1 VRIAV
6 NESCSSFVR
15 TGLSFDLH
23 PYDII
28 CRVIVGLVLY
38 QVTDKSILMR
48 ATRIAISGFSSGVGK
63 TTLMCDLLSRFPG
76 WEAIKISRG
85 HYRSCGK
92 NPEACCISPLLGE
105 EPRVFSG
112 RLSTFSPR
120 KDTGRYWAAGAG
132 NVHWVICTN
141 DQVESGVKT
150 ALDQVKADGVF
161 VEGTSFL
168 KYFPVDYS
176 LMVVSPSTSE
186 IKSSAARVMERI
198 DALYIA
204 GSAPGRL
211 TLLEIRSMLRKRGVD
226 VGDIPV
232 FCETDLADLSD
243 HISKIHGSR
252 TAASTP
258 RLIEH
263 TDSQ

>member
-1 VRIAV
+1 
-6 NESCSSFVR
+6 
-15 TGLSFDLH
+15 
-23 PYDII
+23 
-28 CRVIVGLVLY
+28 
-38 QVTDKSILMR
+38 MR

-63 TTLMCDLLSRFPG
+63 TTLVCNLLSRFPG
-76 WEAIKISRG
+76 WDAIKISRG

-105 EPRVFSG
+105 EPRVLSG
-112 RLSTFSPR
+112 GLSTFSPQ

-132 NVHWVICTN
+132 NVQWVICTN
-141 DQVESGVKT
+141 DQVETGVKI

-176 LMVVSPSTSE
+176 LMVISPSTSE
-186 IKSSAARVMERI
+186 IKSSAARVMESI

-204 GSAPGRL
+204 DLVPGRL
-211 TLLEIRSMLRKRGVD
+211 TLPEIRSRLRKRGVD

-232 FCETDLADLSD
+232 FCESDLAHLSD
-243 HISKIHGSR
+243 HINRIHSSR
-252 TAASTP
+252 TAASTSSV
-258 RLIEH
+258 IEQ
-263 TDSQ
+263 TDS